1 MARQVVKAMTP
12 QERQEM
18 ARRIFIILDV
28 ARIGNVAYI
37 ADTLEADLLE
47 VQDVLIEL
55 DDSGDLLMRN
65 GIYRLSE
72 ARRLKI

>member
-1 MARQVVKAMTP
+1 MTP
-12 QERQEM
+12 QDRQEM

-28 ARIGNVAYI
+28 ARIGNASYI
-37 ADTLEADLLE
+37 ADTLEADVLK

-72 ARRLKI
+72 ARKLKI

>member
-1 MARQVVKAMTP
+1 MTP
-12 QERQEM
+12 QQRQEM
-18 ARRIFIILDV
+18 ARRIFIYLDV
-28 ARIGNVAYI
+28 AQTANTSYI
-37 ADTLEADLLE
+37 ADALEADVLE
-47 VQDVLIEL
+47 VQDALIEL

>member
-1 MARQVVKAMTP
+1 MTR

-28 ARIGNVAYI
+28 AQIGNAAYI
-37 ADTLEADLLE
+37 ADTLEADVLR

-72 ARRLKI
+72 ARKLKI